1 MPAEILSELRIV
13 RLRASQRTTFLFFE
27 LETSAGRV
35 GTGEATM
42 SGDDAATSAAARRW
56 FHSALTGLAIP
67 DVLAALDRVTA
78 SADAHTSLV
87 QATALSALEQCVWDL
102 RGQVLGLPVFELLGG
117 RRRDE
122 ITLYA
127 NVNRGI
133 VDRDPDGFAAAAV
146 GAVTAGFAAVK
157 CAPFDGVRPSDG
169 LDAPG
174 IRTGLDRLLAVRQAV
189 GSDVRMMVDCHGR
202 LSPDVVKSIV
212 PALLDVGAF
221 WLEEPVM
228 SHPQMGSVIEVADGV
243 PRLDYDT
250 AKFTAPPEVLSE
262 VGIMLAGGEFDFGV
276 DRFATILREGRLRFL
291 MPDVKHCGGVWAA
304 AVIGAMAAG
313 YGARLTPHNPS
324 GPVATVASMHLCA
337 AASNFEILEYQWAE
351 VPSRERMTIPLEPRD
366 GGLLRL
372 SDAPGF
378 GVALDHD
385 AIAPLLIPID

>member
-1 MPAEILSELRIV
+1 MSAESLSELRIV
-13 RLRASQRTTFLFFE
+13 RLRASRRTTFLFFE
-27 LETSAGRV
+27 VETSAGRV

-42 SGDDAATSAAARRW
+42 SGDDVATAAAARRW
-56 FHSALTGLAIP
+56 FDSALAGLA
-67 DVLAALDRVTA
+67 VRTALAALDRMTA
-78 SADAHTSLV
+78 SADAYTSLV
-87 QATALSALEQCVWDL
+87 HATALSALEQCVWDL
-102 RGQVLGLPVFELLGG
+102 RGQLLGMPVYELLGG

-122 ITLYA
+122 VPLYA

-133 VDRDPDGFAAAAV
+133 IDRGPDGFAAAAV

-169 LDAPG
+169 LDAAD

-202 LSPDVVKSIV
+202 LSPDVVKGIV
-212 PALLDVGAF
+212 PALLDVGVF

-228 SHPQMGSVIEVADGV
+228 SHPQMGSVIGIADGGPDV
-243 PRLDYDT
+243 DYDESQP
-250 AKFTAPPEVLSE
+250 AAPPEVLDDA
-262 VGIMLAGGEFDFGV
+262 GIVLAGGEFDYGV

-291 MPDVKHCGGVWAA
+291 MPDVKHCGGVWSA

-313 YGARLTPHNPS
+313 YGVRLSPHNPS
-324 GPVATVASMHLCA
+324 GPVATVASMHVCA
-337 AASNFEILEYQWAE
+337 AASSFEILEYQWAE
-351 VPSRERMTIPLEPRD
+351 VPSRETMTVPLEPRE

-385 AIAPLLIPID
+385 AIASLLIPID